1 MTPAM
6 IHSLEKGIRG
16 LSKDTKRLST
26 LCIICMLIFIG
37 IQSIMLFNLKKDITQ
52 AFTNMETVLDD
63 YTIHT
68 EPEVMESD
76 FPNKKMG
83 KFTLSWYSPKELGK
97 QYPQQ
102 LRTSKG
108 NIPKKNHT
116 IAVDPKV
123 IPYGSLVYI
132 QNYGYFIA
140 EDCGG
145 HIKGNRID
153 IFTDS
158 HKEAIENGR
167 KVANVWILGSL

>member
-6 IHSLEKGIRG
+6 LHSLEKSFRG
-16 LSKDTKRLST
+16 LSKNTKKLSV
-26 LCIICMLIFIG
+26 LCTVFMLISVGAQFLI
-37 IQSIMLFNLKKDITQ
+37 FCNLKRDITQ
-52 AFTNMETVLDD
+52 QISNMSNVIED
-63 YTIHT
+63 YTVHT

-97 QYPQQ
+97 QYPHQ